1 MADVRE
7 RKGDSPGCGGLIGL
21 TEEELSRRLGEPVA
35 RRALG
40 KDTWLVFRSADLSLR
55 VRCAGAQ
62 PARAASWTATF
73 TTGHTH
79 LRDAA
84 QALGLWP
91 AAAPDHEAA
100 SSGAPLIRRAL
111 PCPDSGRVHSLTAT
125 IRGDVFTALSAFDES
140 PDWL

>member
-1 MADVRE
+1 MTDVPE
-7 RKGDSPGCGGLIGL
+7 RRGNTPGCQGLIGL
-21 TEEELSRRLGEPVA
+21 TGEELSRRLGEPAA
-35 RRALG
+35 RRTVG
-40 KDTWLVFRSADLSLR
+40 EDTWLVFRSADLSLR

-62 PARAASWTATF
+62 PARVASWTATF
-73 TTGHTH
+73 TTGYPP

-91 AAAPDHEAA
+91 AAAPDQEAA
-100 SSGAPLIRRAL
+100 SSGAHLIRRAL
-111 PCPDSGRVHSLTAT
+111 PCPDSGRTHSLTAT